1 MILELPAF
9 TLRPWAAVDVDAL
22 VKNANDRRVWAN
34 LRDRFPHP
42 YTREDAEGWIA
53 HCAANA
59 RPGEGLAIV
68 VAGEAAGGIGLE
80 RLDDV
85 HRRTAELGYW
95 LGASYWGRGLATEA
109 VIALTQYGFEQL
121 GLERIQAGVFDWNG
135 ASARVLE
142 KAGYAFEGRMRRHVV
157 KDGRVGD
164 VLLYARVREGAPAG
178 APRGGAGLDCA

>member
-1 MILELPAF
+1 MILEMPAF
-9 TLRPWAAVDVDAL
+9 TLRPWAAADVDAL

-53 HCAANA
+53 HCAARA
-59 RPGEGLAIV
+59 RPGEALAIV

-109 VIALTQYGFEQL
+109 VVALTRYGFEQL

-142 KAGYAFEGRMRRHVV
+142 KAGYAFEARMRRHVV

-164 VLLYARVREGAPAG
+164 VLLYARVREGALAG
-178 APRGGAGLDCA
+178 GQP